1 MSDYTMVT
9 ARKSKKVRNA
19 KKLNILQEKYKCI
32 ISDKM
37 GRFLYKNQHIL
48 TQLMN
53 NYDGYLEDV
62 LLNDKTYELEHTYNT
77 KLDMKTIKEII
88 LEEFEVYIEL
98 GMLYTIFTPGS
109 CGTVKQTETS
119 DIDILVIFNTRN
131 VLLKEEY
138 EAGITFKDIYNTIYD
153 YLVSR
158 LGSID
163 MVWYC
168 VNERVTTPY
177 SEHIYK
183 EEFINN
189 NIGDLIQGTAQIVY
203 PIELEKKEKDKFI
216 DIFADM
222 YVNNR
227 YKLAGPRKFN
237 I

>member
-1 MSDYTMVT
+1 MSDYKMVLS
-9 ARKSKKVRNA
+9 KSKKVRNA

-37 GRFLYKNQHIL
+37 SRFLYKNQHIL

-53 NYDGYLEDV
+53 NYDTYLKYV

-77 KLDMKTIKEII
+77 KLDMETVKKII

-98 GMLYTIFTPGS
+98 DMLYMIFTPGS
-109 CGTVKQTETS
+109 CGTVKHTETS
-119 DIDILVIFNTRN
+119 DIDILVIFNTKS

-138 EAGITFKDIYNTIYD
+138 EAGLSFKDIYNTIYD
-153 YLVSR
+153 YLASR

-168 VNERVTTPY
+168 VNENVTTPY

-189 NIGDLIQGTAQIVY
+189 NIGDLIQGTAQIMY
-203 PIELEKKEKDKFI
+203 PVELEEKDKFI
-216 DIFADM
+216 DVFADM

-227 YKLAGPRKFN
+227 YKLAGPRKF
-237 I
+237 